1 MNQNSIND
9 KISRMAT
16 SYAMNGTP
24 VETIQWIPPQSASS
38 NPDGIFVVKFAYEQ
52 SGSSTPPWNY

>member
-1 MNQNSIND
+1 
-9 KISRMAT
+9 MAT

-38 NPDGIFVVKFAYEQ
+38 NPEGMFYVKFAEPQ
-52 SGSSTPPWNY
+52 SGSNTPPWNL